1 MTHTIESQCGVTF
14 FRRGSPPEEWRC
26 KASALTDGRGHGGMD
41 GLMRGISVSR
51 GPALSKCRASRGV
64 TKFLLFATLCPR
76 RRSTDSDA
84 YTTSNILARR
94 PSPEDKGAWWRLP
107 LALSYAPKNEL

>member
-64 TKFLLFATLCPR
+64 TKFLHFATLCPLCNPAPAPAKHRLR
-76 RRSTDSDA
+76 RLHDVQHTCSASFSR
-84 YTTSNILARR
+84 
-94 PSPEDKGAWWRLP
+94 G
-107 LALSYAPKNEL
+107 